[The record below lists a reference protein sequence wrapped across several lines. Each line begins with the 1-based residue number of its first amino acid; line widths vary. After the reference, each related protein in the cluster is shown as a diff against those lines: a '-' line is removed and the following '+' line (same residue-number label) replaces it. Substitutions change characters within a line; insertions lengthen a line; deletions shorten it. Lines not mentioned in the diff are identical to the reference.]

1 MKIDRLIGIL
11 SILLQQ
17 EKVTAPYLA
26 AKFEVSKRTINRDIE
41 TLCKAGIPLVTTQG
55 QGGGI
60 SVMEGYRID
69 RTLLNSA
76 EMQSIL
82 AGLKSLDSVSGTTR
96 YRQLMEKLSAG
107 TSATLSAGS
116 NIVID
121 LASWYKL
128 SLAPKIE
135 QIRTAM
141 EEGRYLCFHYCSPR
155 SEGERQIEP
164 YLLVFQWSSWYV
176 WGYCTELEAFRMFKL
191 NRISDLSISAKH
203 GAAREIPDYPS
214 AADQVFPVQY
224 QVTGLCK
231 PELRWKLE
239 EEYGSGCYQVQEDGR
254 LRFHLGFTNRD
265 YLIRWVLG
273 MGAQI
278 EILEPEDLRQELAVI
293 SKQIYQKYTP

>member
-11 SILLQQ
+11 SILLQL

-60 SVMEGYRID
+60 SIMEGYRID
-69 RTLLNSA
+69 RTILNSA

-116 NIVID
+116 NIIID
-121 LASWYKL
+121 LASWYKS

-135 QIRTAM
+135 QIRTAI
-141 EEGRYLCFHYCSPR
+141 EDGRYLCFHYCSPR
-155 SEGERQIEP
+155 GEGERRIEP

-176 WGYCTELEAFRMFKL
+176 WGYCTEFKEFRMFKL
-191 NRISDLSISAKH
+191 NRISDLSISEKH
-203 GAAREIPDYPS
+203 GSAREIPDYPS
-214 AADQVFPVQY
+214 TADQAFPVHY
-224 QVTGLCK
+224 QVTGVCE
-231 PELRWKLE
+231 PELRWKLA
-239 EEYGSGCYQVQEDGR
+239 EEYGPECYQVQEDGR
-254 LRFHLGFTNRD
+254 LKFHLGFTNRD

-278 EILEPEDLRQELAVI
+278 EIMEPEDLRQELAVI
-293 SKQIYQKYTP
+293 SKQIYQKYTQ